1 MNARRGDKDMRTPAD
16 GGAAAGPG
24 HPAQS
29 IKIAAKCADEVC
41 GMLGIRRFDKCV
53 SDPISEIL
61 GVCHRS
67 DINNQEMK
75 SSVGVQTQDKGM

>member
-1 MNARRGDKDMRTPAD
+1 MKTPAD

-29 IKIAAKCADEVC
+29 IKIAAKCTDEVC
-41 GMLGIRRFDKCV
+41 GMLGIRRFDKFV

-61 GVCHRS
+61 GLYHRNDS
-67 DINNQEMK
+67 NNQEVK
-75 SSVGVQTQDKGM
+75 GSFGVQTQDKSV